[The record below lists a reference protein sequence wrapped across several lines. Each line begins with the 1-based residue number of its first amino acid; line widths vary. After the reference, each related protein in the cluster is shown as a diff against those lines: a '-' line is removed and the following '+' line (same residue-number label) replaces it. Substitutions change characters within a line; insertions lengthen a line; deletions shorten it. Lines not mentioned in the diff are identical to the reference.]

1 MARQQKSYFSD
12 DKLVKD
18 LDQFRSALGAPALS
32 NFFKIE
38 LDFATIGAEPKDFF
52 PVELESASASVY
64 EKEKNAND
72 LSQWLTSCGLM
83 DQGDKERYE
92 LLANEAMLPGT
103 SMSVAQEIGSRQ
115 GIRERFATQ
124 RQYTDISISFYLAND
139 YKILKL
145 FQEWMNFMN
154 PLYITQEGI
163 KHTQGYPGGY
173 PNHGERY
180 AFHRQRYPHD
190 NKRNI
195 KITKFERNYDP
206 EMKDEVFIK
215 DIRKDPTFGH
225 EIRTFGTKK
234 QKGKSYHDMGPNVG
248 KEYKPDALSY
258 NFVNAFPVSI
268 QDIPLNYSSAS
279 MIQVVVDF
287 SYDRYYIVNNQGM
300 PAPDTPT
307 KGLTSVV
314 NADNSMENNVPKS
327 NVFGPGK

>member
-115 GIRERFATQ
+115 GIRER
-124 RQYTDISISFYLAND
+124 
-139 YKILKL
+139 
-145 FQEWMNFMN
+145 
-154 PLYITQEGI
+154 
-163 KHTQGYPGGY
+163 
-173 PNHGERY
+173 
-180 AFHRQRYPHD
+180 
-190 NKRNI
+190 
-195 KITKFERNYDP
+195 
-206 EMKDEVFIK
+206 
-215 DIRKDPTFGH
+215 
-225 EIRTFGTKK
+225 
-234 QKGKSYHDMGPNVG
+234 
-248 KEYKPDALSY
+248 LSL
-258 NFVNAFPVSI
+258 I
-268 QDIPLNYSSAS
+268 HI
-279 MIQVVVDF
+279 
-287 SYDRYYIVNNQGM
+287 
-300 PAPDTPT
+300 
-307 KGLTSVV
+307 
-314 NADNSMENNVPKS
+314 
-327 NVFGPGK
+327 